1 VRRIA
6 IAVLIAIVAVALTA
20 GPVVAAQTISVTYA
34 GPVTAGTELVLTC
47 PEGYTGDPEAASFYR
62 DPRGRVLLLSKEAD
76 RLIYSPSGDAVRSA
90 VWTVPKG
97 ARYAEA
103 VMHCFEMPPL
113 PPIFSWSQEGVFTG
127 DAVTFLCPAASHPYV
142 VDAVVYGDEDGDLST
157 FPQYVL
163 DYQVVR
169 DPDGI
174 IFTGPVGHAYRATI
188 NCATTAP

>member
-6 IAVLIAIVAVALTA
+6 TAVLIAAALA
-20 GPVVAAQTISVTYA
+20 LAAAPALAAQTISVTYA
-34 GPVTAGTELVLTC
+34 GPVKAGTELVLTC
-47 PEGYTGDPEAASFYR
+47 PEGYTGDPEPASFYR
-62 DPRGRVLLLSKEAD
+62 DPHGRVLLLSKEAD
-76 RLIYSPSGDAVRSA
+76 RLIYSPSGDATRSA
-90 VWTVPKG
+90 VWTVPMG

-103 VMHCFEMPPL
+103 VMHCYEMPPL

-127 DAVTFLCPAASHPYV
+127 DGVTFLCPAASHPYV
-142 VDAVVYGDEDGDLST
+142 VDAVVYGDEDGDLNT

-174 IFTGPVGHAYRATI
+174 IFTGPAGHAYRATI